1 MSVRPQTPMSATVEA
16 VIVEYA
22 SVPTLPSPPPSPLSP
37 LSSLLL
43 QIPSP
48 PLPLPSPPTT
58 SPTYAKAPL
67 GYKAARIRDDIP
79 EADMPLR
86 KRARFTA
93 PTGRFEVGR
102 VQQLLLLNSLDW
114 MLLLW
119 MPPLDALCLE
129 RLDMALR
136 MFGMTCEARCVRQAW
151 GKAVDCNREVHAEL
165 QAYRAQVQT
174 HEIQIQTRD
183 TRIGSLETLVVTLV
197 AQTSL
202 LQTQL
207 TTALG
212 RIQTLEAMEAA
223 RTNDPEDAGSSRVD
237 DALAE
242 HEANR
247 SRNGDDSH
255 DSGTG
260 IRRQV
265 PVARECTYTDFR
277 KCQTLNF
284 KGIEGVVGLT
294 QWFEKMEFIFHIS
307 NCTVACQIKLATC
320 TIQGNALTWWNS
332 HVRTVGHN
340 VAYAMTWKTLKKMMT
355 DKYCPRCKI
364 KKLEIELWNVKVKV
378 TDVESYNQCFQELA
392 LMCRRIFPE
401 ESDEVEKYVGGLPD
415 MIQGSVMG
423 LGKRNHTK
431 DLNLYALNETT
442 IMMDSVLPS
451 APTVRGL
458 AISPGTVEA
467 SMLLPT
473 TREPKRQIKEFSLAL
488 SVELRAISRV
498 ISRRINPNSNV
509 VTGTFLLNNY
519 YASIL
524 FDTGADRSFVST
536 AFSYLIDI
544 IPTTLDHL
552 YDIELAG

>member
-16 VIVEYA
+16 VVVEYSSA
-22 SVPTLPSPPPSPLSP
+22 PILPSPPPSPLRP

-58 SPTYAKAPL
+58 SLTYAEALL
-67 GYKAARIRDDIP
+67 GYKAARIRLRVASPLTYHPSEIPSPPLLLLSTSHRDDIP
-79 EADMPLR
+79 EADMPLQ

-93 PTGRFEVGR
+93 PIGRFKVGR
-102 VQQLLLLNSLDW
+102 VQQLLLLDSLDW
-114 MLLLW
+114 MLLLS

-129 RLDMALR
+129 RLAMALR
-136 MFGMTCEARCVRQAW
+136 MFGMTWV
-151 GKAVDCNREVHAEL
+151 VHAEL
-165 QAYRAQVQT
+165 QAYRAQVQA

-197 AQTSL
+197 AQTSS

-207 TTALG
+207 TIALG
-212 RIQTLEAMEAA
+212 RIQTLEARKAI
-223 RTNDPEDAGSSRVD
+223 RTDDPEDAGSSRVD

-255 DSGTG
+255 DLGTG
-260 IRRQV
+260 VRRQV
-265 PVARECTYTDFR
+265 PVSRECTYTDFR

-340 VAYAMTWKTLKKMMT
+340 VAYAMTWKTLKKMT
-355 DKYCPRCKI
+355 DKYCPRGEI
-364 KKLEIELWNVKVKV
+364 KKLEIELWNLK
-378 TDVESYNQCFQELA
+378 
-392 LMCRRIFPE
+392 
-401 ESDEVEKYVGGLPD
+401 
-415 MIQGSVMG
+415 G

-552 YDIELAG
+552 YDIELAGGKII